1 MFGTAAHQAFG
12 VGSGTL
18 RLPIPTNCPPG
29 LAAMLEACWSRDYH
43 LRPSFREVRVTRTR
57 PTHEMRGRVGRL
69 TALAGSALSFVR

>member
-1 MFGTAAHQAFG
+1 MVENLAFG

-43 LRPSFREVRVTRTR
+43 LRPSFREVSATAPRRRQKTHVQTR
-57 PTHEMRGRVGRL
+57 RL
-69 TALAGSALSFVR
+69 TLSARGMRMRLCAL